1 MKDGKFRLNMMVRLL
16 LMTVNPLLIMMIV
29 ITFVSAGVIR
39 QKIIEEALQSVS
51 AGFSGALAYSAD
63 GDYHQ
68 DKKGDVYKGDWKLT
82 GDFDLVDNL
91 KEATGY
97 ELTFFYGDTRLLTT
111 VVDASSG
118 KRLVGTKAS
127 AAVVDQVLKK
137 GQTYMSTKGEVNG
150 EKYFVCYMPVR
161 NADQSIIGMTFA
173 GVPAAKMNQSIQK
186 SVFQLILAGLVV
198 LLLGVIASVLESRR
212 MSKAIEKVSDYI
224 VVLSS
229 GDLDSRM
236 DRKVMERSDEIG
248 DMARH
253 IRELRLKLREA
264 VKGIRTSMATLL
276 EASENL
282 STVANQSDEA
292 AGNIS
297 KAVEHISQGAV
308 EQSGIADT
316 VTHDMGDMGGVIE
329 RILTNVEDLNAMSG
343 DMKKA
348 SDESSAII
356 RELSNSNDQSIE
368 AIESI
373 AEQVARTN
381 ESAEK
386 IKEAINIITDIASR
400 TNLLSLNASIEA
412 ARAGENGKGFAV
424 VADEIRKLANQ
435 SSESATSIEEVIR
448 ELSEQS
454 VKSVSIMDTV
464 RNAVSEQ
471 QEKLKQTMDKFGLV
485 IKGVEKYQA
494 ETGEIS
500 NNTDA
505 AGTSKNNVE
514 SVISNLSGIIQD
526 NAAATQE
533 TYASMEELNANI
545 TTMAHAA
552 TRLKEVSDH
561 LEGDISY
568 FKMVEAQDAQGNTIE
583 GVNVVQT
590 APAV

>member
-1 MKDGKFRLNMMVRLL
+1 MKDRKFRLNMMARLL

-39 QKIIEEALQSVS
+39 QKIIEEALKSVS

-97 ELTFFYGDTRLLTT
+97 DLTFFYGDTRLLTT
-111 VVDASSG
+111 VEDASSG

-212 MSKAIEKVSDYI
+212 MSKAIQKVSDYI

-229 GDLDSRM
+229 GDL
-236 DRKVMERSDEIG
+236 

-552 TRLKEVSDH
+552 KRLKEVSDH

>member
-1 MKDGKFRLNMMVRLL
+1 M
-16 LMTVNPLLIMMIV
+16 
-29 ITFVSAGVIR
+29 
-39 QKIIEEALQSVS
+39 
-51 AGFSGALAYSAD
+51 
-63 GDYHQ
+63 
-68 DKKGDVYKGDWKLT
+68 
-82 GDFDLVDNL
+82 
-91 KEATGY
+91 
-97 ELTFFYGDTRLLTT
+97 
-111 VVDASSG
+111 
-118 KRLVGTKAS
+118 
-127 AAVVDQVLKK
+127 
-137 GQTYMSTKGEVNG
+137 
-150 EKYFVCYMPVR
+150 
-161 NADQSIIGMTFA
+161 
-173 GVPAAKMNQSIQK
+173 
-186 SVFQLILAGLVV
+186 
-198 LLLGVIASVLESRR
+198 
-212 MSKAIEKVSDYI
+212 
-224 VVLSS
+224 
-229 GDLDSRM
+229 
-236 DRKVMERSDEIG
+236 
-248 DMARH
+248 
-253 IRELRLKLREA
+253 
-264 VKGIRTSMATLL
+264 
-276 EASENL
+276 
-282 STVANQSDEA
+282 
-292 AGNIS
+292 
-297 KAVEHISQGAV
+297 
-308 EQSGIADT
+308 
-316 VTHDMGDMGGVIE
+316 
-329 RILTNVEDLNAMSG
+329 
-343 DMKKA
+343 
-348 SDESSAII
+348 
-356 RELSNSNDQSIE
+356 
-368 AIESI
+368 
-373 AEQVARTN
+373 ARTN

>member
-1 MKDGKFRLNMMVRLL
+1 MKDKKFRLNIMVRLL
-16 LMTVNPLLIMMIV
+16 LMTINPLLIMMIV
-29 ITFVSAGVIR
+29 ITFVSAGIIR
-39 QKIIEEALQSVS
+39 QKIIEEALQSIS
-51 AGFSGALAYSAD
+51 EGFEGVLAYSAE

-68 DKKGDVYKGDWKLT
+68 DDKGDVYKGDWKLT
-82 GDFDLVDNL
+82 GDYGLVDNM
-91 KEATGY
+91 KQTTGY
-97 ELTFFYGDTRLLTT
+97 DLTFFYGDTRVLTT
-111 VVDASSG
+111 VEDAASG
-118 KRLVGTKAS
+118 KRLVGTKAP
-127 AAVVDQVLKK
+127 ATVVDRVLKG
-137 GQTYMSTKGEVNG
+137 GQNYMSTRGEVNG
-150 EKYFVCYMPVR
+150 QKYFVCYMPLR
-161 NADQSIIGMTFA
+161 NSDQTIIGMTFA
-173 GVPAAKMNQSIQK
+173 GVPAEKMNQLIQK
-186 SVFQLILAGLVV
+186 SVFQLVLVGLGI
-198 LLLGVIASVLESRR
+198 LLLGTVASVVISRR

-264 VKGIRTSMATLL
+264 VKGIRTSMETLL
-276 EASENL
+276 SASDNL
-282 STVANQSDEA
+282 SSVANQSDEA

-454 VKSVSIMDTV
+454 VKSVSIMETV

-500 NNTDA
+500 SNTDA

-545 TTMAHAA
+545 TTMAQAA
-552 TRLKEVSDH
+552 KRLKEVSDH
-561 LEGDISY
+561 LEDDISY
-568 FKMVEAQDAQGNTIE
+568 FKMVEVQDAQGNAIPADHS
-583 GVNVVQT
+583 VQPV
-590 APAV
+590 PAV

>member
-1 MKDGKFRLNMMVRLL
+1 
-16 LMTVNPLLIMMIV
+16 
-29 ITFVSAGVIR
+29 
-39 QKIIEEALQSVS
+39 
-51 AGFSGALAYSAD
+51 
-63 GDYHQ
+63 
-68 DKKGDVYKGDWKLT
+68 
-82 GDFDLVDNL
+82 
-91 KEATGY
+91 
-97 ELTFFYGDTRLLTT
+97 
-111 VVDASSG
+111 
-118 KRLVGTKAS
+118 
-127 AAVVDQVLKK
+127 
-137 GQTYMSTKGEVNG
+137 
-150 EKYFVCYMPVR
+150 
-161 NADQSIIGMTFA
+161 
-173 GVPAAKMNQSIQK
+173 
-186 SVFQLILAGLVV
+186 
-198 LLLGVIASVLESRR
+198 
-212 MSKAIEKVSDYI
+212 
-224 VVLSS
+224 
-229 GDLDSRM
+229 
-236 DRKVMERSDEIG
+236 
-248 DMARH
+248 
-253 IRELRLKLREA
+253 
-264 VKGIRTSMATLL
+264 
-276 EASENL
+276 
-282 STVANQSDEA
+282 
-292 AGNIS
+292 
-297 KAVEHISQGAV
+297 
-308 EQSGIADT
+308 
-316 VTHDMGDMGGVIE
+316 HDMGDMGGVIE

-568 FKMVEAQDAQGNTIE
+568 FKMVEAQDAKGNTIE

>member
-1 MKDGKFRLNMMVRLL
+1 MKDKKFRLNIMVRLL
-16 LMTVNPLLIMMIV
+16 LMTINPLLIMMIV
-29 ITFVSAGVIR
+29 ITFVSAGIIR
-39 QKIIEEALQSVS
+39 QKIIEEALQGISE
-51 AGFSGALAYSAD
+51 GFEGALAYSAD

-68 DKKGDVYKGDWKLT
+68 DDKGDVYKGDWKLT
-82 GDFDLVDNL
+82 GDYDLVDNL
-91 KEATGY
+91 KQTTGY
-97 ELTFFYGDTRLLTT
+97 ELTFFYGDTRVLTT
-111 VVDASSG
+111 VEDAASG

-127 AAVVDQVLKK
+127 ETVVDRVLKG
-137 GQTYMSTKGEVNG
+137 GQTYMSSKVEVNG
-150 EKYFVCYMPVR
+150 QKYFACYMPLR
-161 NADQSIIGMTFA
+161 NSDQTIIGMTFA
-173 GVPAAKMNQSIQK
+173 GVSAEKMNQSIQK
-186 SVFQLILAGLVV
+186 SVFQLVLVGLGI
-198 LLLGVIASVLESRR
+198 LLLGTVFSVMISRR

-552 TRLKEVSDH
+552 KRLKEVSDH